1 MITKEKKGTLKIF
14 FGYCA
19 GVGKTYAM
27 LCAAHEKKRE
37 GIDVVIGY
45 VEKHDRAETIAKMDG
60 LEEIPVQDIPYR
72 DITLH
77 EFDLDKAL
85 QRKPQLILVD
95 ELAHTNAAG
104 SRHPKRYSDIQE
116 LLHAGIDVYTT
127 VNVQHLE
134 SLQDIVESITRI
146 KVNERIPDKVF
157 DCANQVELVD
167 IEPDDLVV
175 RLKEGKIYR
184 KPQVSRALENFFMK
198 DNLIALREIALR
210 RCADRVNKIA
220 SVNTKQ
226 FTKEHIMIC
235 LSPSP
240 SNAKVIRTAAR
251 MAAAFFGEFT
261 ALYVETPRNENMG
274 AEELRLLE
282 NNTRLAHTLG
292 ANIISVYGEDIA
304 EQISE
309 YAKIASISKIV
320 IGRSFNKHSI
330 FSKTTLVD
338 RLTALTPDIDI
349 YIIPD
354 KSTKEGHNAK
364 GNYHRK
370 IPVFNVLDT
379 FITIAFL
386 CVATLVGLWFHYM
399 GYTEANIIM
408 IYILAVLL
416 ISFLTYSRIYG
427 IVSSVLIVFV
437 FNFFFTVPR
446 FSFQAYSKSYPMTFA
461 IMLFAALIVN
471 SLTRK
476 SRQQTRALAL
486 QSHRTE
492 VLLEAS
498 QKFQLAETMSDVA
511 KETCVQLH
519 RLLNKTIIIYS
530 VKNNQLQPPM
540 VYNDELSEEDEIL
553 YSSLNEQ
560 AVAQWVLK
568 NNKKAGVSTSTL
580 PAAKGLYFSI
590 RMKTHVFAVI
600 GIAMEPNEE
609 LPPFEKSLLA
619 AMLNEIALV
628 MESVHK
634 HPKHTTHTQP
644 KEGI

>member
-1 MITKEKKGTLKIF
+1 MKNKEKKGRLKIY

-27 LCAAHEKKRE
+27 LSAAHEKKKE

-45 VEKHDRAETIAKMDG
+45 IEQHARPDTLALIDG
-60 LEEIPVQDIPYR
+60 LESIPNNDIAYR

-77 EFDLDKAL
+77 EFNLDAAL
-85 QRKPQLILVD
+85 ERKPELILVD
-95 ELAHTNAAG
+95 ELAHTNAIG

-134 SLQDIVESITRI
+134 SLQDVVASITRI
-146 KVNERIPDKVF
+146 RVNERIPDKIF
-157 DCANQVELVD
+157 DLASEVVLVD
-167 IEPDDLVV
+167 IEPDDLVI
-175 RLKEGKIYR
+175 RLKEGKIY
-184 KPQVSRALENFFMK
+184 KKSQVTRALENFFIK
-198 DNLIALREIALR
+198 DNLVALREIALR

-220 SVNTKQ
+220 SVATKQ

-235 LSPSP
+235 LSSSP

-251 MAAAFFGEFT
+251 LAAAFFGEFT
-261 ALYVETPRNENMG
+261 ALYVETPDSDNLGE
-274 AEELRLLE
+274 EELHLLE
-282 NNTRLAHTLG
+282 SNTRLAQQLG
-292 ANIISVYGEDIA
+292 ANVVSVYGEDIA

-320 IGRSFNKHSI
+320 IGRSFNKHSF
-330 FSKTTLVD
+330 FSKSTLVD
-338 RLTALTPDIDI
+338 QLTTMAPDIDI

-354 KSTKEGHNAK
+354 KNTREGHNVK

-370 IPVFNVLDT
+370 APIFNLLDT
-379 FITIAFL
+379 FITFAFL
-386 CVATLVGLWFHYM
+386 TMATLIGLWFHNM

-416 ISFLTYSRIYG
+416 ISFMTKSRIYG
-427 IVSSVLIVFV
+427 IVASILIVFI
-437 FNFFFTVPR
+437 FNFFFTAPR
-446 FSFQAYSKSYPMTFA
+446 FSFQAYAKSYPMTFA

-498 QKFQLAETMSDVA
+498 QKFQMTETMSDVA
-511 KETCVQLH
+511 KETCIQLH
-519 RLLNKTIIIYS
+519 RLLNKTIIVYS
-530 VKNNQLQPPM
+530 VKNNKLQEPI
-540 VYNDELSEEDEIL
+540 VYNDELSDEEEIL
-553 YSSLNEQ
+553 YSSPNEQ

-568 NNKKAGVSTSTL
+568 NNKKAGVSTNTL
-580 PAAKGLYFSI
+580 PAAKGLYFSV
-590 RMKTHVFAVI
+590 RMKERVFAVI
-600 GIAMEPNEE
+600 GIAMEAGEE

-628 MESVHK
+628 MESINK
-634 HPKHTTHTQP
+634 HPKRSSYTKPT
-644 KEGI
+644 EGI